1 MSRELLLFIE
11 DILENISNIELFMHG
26 VDKEKF
32 LKNEEKQYAVIRA
45 LEIIGEAVKNIP
57 EDFRKKYS
65 TTPWR
70 EIAGFRDVLIHSYF
84 GVNLDRVWK
93 IVKDDIPMLRNKI
106 LEIRTGLV
114 REKESKKEVS

>member
-1 MSRELLLFIE
+1 MKRELLLFIE

-32 LKNEEKQYAVIRA
+32 LKNEEKQYAVLRA

-57 EDFRKKYS
+57 EDFRKKYP

-70 EIAGFRDVLIHSYF
+70 DIAGFRDVLIHSYF

-106 LEIRTGLV
+106 LEIRRILLKKKES
-114 REKESKKEVS
+114 EKEEK